1 MLGLGKSWT
10 GTGKGSGRRWRGAD
24 GPGGGGWMFA
34 GSEGPERAVAGRYEG
49 RQTRQVPSALFWH
62 FFHSC
67 RVQPSGAGRR
77 WGSERQR
84 RAPLGSAC
92 RHRRGRH
99 RLGAD
104 RRCGWA
110 ATCPFLDTSYSK
122 RTNAPERL
130 RAMRERR
137 TYGNRRRDLAGA
149 GAFTSPPLSATT
161 FRNILAHMGF
171 RRHYSMGWPRRPRT
185 RGWRTRE
192 ESLYWAPLPG

>member
-1 MLGLGKSWT
+1 MEGFGKSWT

-24 GPGGGGWMFA
+24 EPGGGGGMFA

-122 RTNAPERL
+122 RTNAPERPTGDARAANL
-130 RAMRERR
+130 RQQKARS
-137 TYGNRRRDLAGA
+137 GRRRGLH
-149 GAFTSPPLSATT
+149 FTAALGHYLPEHPCPHGIQTSLQHGMALGLKQPALPTG
-161 FRNILAHMGF
+161 RPIILCSRAI
-171 RRHYSMGWPRRPRT
+171 
-185 RGWRTRE
+185 
-192 ESLYWAPLPG
+192 